1 MTTEISK
8 NRTIRFYIPEQAA
21 HAPDVAD
28 NDLIDVIKQRSAS
41 EYGGYTTFEGT
52 GGWLPDARS
61 NVVEEPVTVVEVVA
75 DADAAVE
82 PLVFAKVNARYILN
96 ATDEQMV
103 MATVNNQTITVE

>member
-1 MTTEISK
+1 MTTEISE

-41 EYGGYTTFEGT
+41 EYGGYTTFEGS
-52 GGWLPDARS
+52 GGWLPDGSAET
-61 NVVEEPVTVVEVVA
+61 VEEPVTVVEVVA
-75 DADAAVE
+75 DANADVE
-82 PLVFAKVNARYILN
+82 PLMFAKVNARYIHR

-103 MATVNNQTITVE
+103 MATVDNQTVVVE